1 MLLSIA
7 EAGDAD
13 YLVSGDKRHVRSL
26 KHQGKTRIVSVR
38 TMLEVL
44 ETQEQPMRASG
55 LARAR
60 LN

>member
-1 MLLSIA
+1 MLLPIA

-26 KHQGKTRIVSVR
+26 NHQGKTRIVSVR

-44 ETQEQPMRASG
+44 ET
-55 LARAR
+55 
-60 LN
+60 